1 MDEGLIDAIRSM
13 EPAGIVVE
21 AAGAGNTAPGLLA
34 EAQAAMAAGIPVVLT
49 TRAPA
54 GAAGTGYAFPGG
66 GATWIRAGA
75 MLAGTLTGPKARIA
89 LSLALGAG
97 LGGPA
102 LGAFLADPG
111 RDSPGTPRP

>member
-1 MDEGLIDAIRSM
+1 MSSPKGALRSLK
-13 EPAGIVVE
+13 PAGIVVE
-21 AAGAGNTAPGLLA
+21 ATGAGNTAASLLV
-34 EAQAAMAAGIPVVLT
+34 EAQAAIAAGIPVVLA

-89 LSLALGAG
+89 LSLTLGAG
-97 LGGPA
+97 LRGAA
-102 LGAFLADPG
+102 LGAFLAEPG
-111 RDSPGTPRP
+111 LDSRRAPRS